1 VGGDA
6 LILSEFLRQPDF
18 QKGKTLFGFTRQFRI
33 DPHLVLEKRPH
44 GFDVSLQRSTTVLDR
59 VPFSR

>member
-1 VGGDA
+1 
-6 LILSEFLRQPDF
+6 LSEFLRQPDF